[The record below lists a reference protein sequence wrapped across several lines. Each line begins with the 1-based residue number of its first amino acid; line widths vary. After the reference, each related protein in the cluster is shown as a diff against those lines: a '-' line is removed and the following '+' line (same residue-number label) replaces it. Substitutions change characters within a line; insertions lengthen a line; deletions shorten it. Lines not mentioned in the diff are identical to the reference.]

1 MACWQGVATGA
12 QAGIWGGAAALP
24 CPQSSLAFLSV
35 SSDASPEVTGAG
47 QLWALPHSP
56 AICGSITT
64 FPGLSHTDPVPLGHL
79 GIALR
84 QVGPI
89 KPQILLGSTTEQV
102 PSRPSPECP

>member
-1 MACWQGVATGA
+1 MACWQVVAKGA
-12 QAGIWGGAAALP
+12 QAGIWGGAAAVP

-56 AICGSITT
+56 AICGST
-64 FPGLSHTDPVPLGHL
+64 FPGLSHTDPVPPGHL

-89 KPQILLGSTTEQV
+89 KPQILLGSTMEQV
-102 PSRPSPECP
+102 HSWPSPERP